1 MSWIDPPP
9 MRATAADGPDADGA
23 SEGGHEG
30 GHEGDAP
37 AGTSLRVLAVPAL
50 VVGLIAC
57 ALGLV
62 HLLPGVAFWD
72 TGEMQTVAPVFG
84 TAHPTGYPAY
94 VVVGWFASVVLQ
106 WAGSPALVMNL
117 LSAILIGAAAGV
129 STLLFGR
136 LTSRPVLA
144 VAGGLVVAVMPETRY
159 LATHAD
165 AHALQALLIGA
176 IVLCLVVWGDRRRAG
191 RPRTDRWLV
200 AASLLYGVALA
211 NQASTILFA
220 PGVGLYVLAVEPRIV
235 LRPRMVVGCALAVL
249 GTAALL
255 YLQLPLAV
263 ALGRP
268 LIYARPGTV
277 DGFLYVVLGQQ
288 FRSSVQASPLA
299 DPARTAQW
307 MADAVSGELG
317 LLALAVIP
325 AAVVVALRRPRYA
338 LLTIP
343 GVVITL
349 AFTAVY
355 DNAEIERY
363 YVGPAIL
370 VVSWLVFA
378 ADRLAALAGRAV
390 ARSRPAS
397 GARAGS
403 AVAVLLAGALLVFPL
418 ARIPATEARVEE
430 VSWLDARSF
439 VDESFDLLERDATV
453 VSWWSTSTPLWYG
466 TIVEGRRP
474 DIRIVDDRT
483 RLDEDLGTV
492 EDVIG
497 AELPRGPVYVIRPPA
512 EIAVLKERFVLE
524 RVPIEVFTPIYRVVS
539 ERGVLP

>member
-9 MRATAADGPDADGA
+9 MRATPADGPAGSDAGPHGVGPADGGP
-23 SEGGHEG
+23 GGVSVR
-30 GHEGDAP
+30 AL
-37 AGTSLRVLAVPAL
+37 ALRAL
-50 VVGLIAC
+50 VVGLVAF

-94 VVVGWFASVVLQ
+94 VVVGWLASVVLQ

-117 LSAILIGAAAGV
+117 LSAILIGAAAAV

-136 LTSRPVLA
+136 LSSRPVLA

-176 IVLCLVVWGDRRRAG
+176 IVLLLVVWGDRSRAG

-200 AASLLYGVALA
+200 VASLLYGVALA

-220 PGVGLYVLAVEPRIV
+220 PGIGLYVLAVEPRIV
-235 LRPRMVVGCALAVL
+235 LRPRMVVGCAVAVL

-299 DPARTAQW
+299 DPARTLAW
-307 MADAVSGELG
+307 MADAMSGELG

-325 AAVVVALRRPRYA
+325 AAVVVAVRRPRYA

-378 ADRLAALAGRAV
+378 ADRIVGLVARAV
-390 ARSRPAS
+390 RRRRPSA
-397 GARAGS
+397 APRAGT
-403 AVAVLLAGALLVFPL
+403 AAAVLLAVALLAFPL

-430 VSWLDARSF
+430 VAWLDARSF
-439 VDESFDLLERDATV
+439 VDESFDLLAQDATV

-483 RLDEDLGTV
+483 RLDDDLGTV
-492 EDVIG
+492 EDVISAG
-497 AELPRGPVYVIRPPA
+497 LRNGPVYVVRPPA
-512 EIAVLKERFVLE
+512 EISDLKERFVLE